1 MVSQIDP
8 TAVGQNQLSG
18 SKEALFLKMYSGRV
32 LDTFQTN
39 NVMEGMVDVQTISQG
54 KSFTFP
60 VVGRAEA
67 KYHLRGE
74 NMLDPANGY
83 LNQIQMA
90 EREIFIDRPLV
101 SARTTDDWDDMI
113 NHWEA
118 ASRLAEEQ
126 GQALARKR
134 DKQLLQLIHIASV
147 TDPALNLTLEPDSA
161 SLQKGGTISALTAG
175 GVAWGFGDSTAA
187 KSVIKTMGAAAAN
200 MAARNVPMEEVYIA
214 MTPADYFAA
223 LTVPDSPFIA
233 YETNKNGPN
242 GDISEKTAINRIA
255 GFKIF
260 HTNHLPQAA
269 VGAEAGTFGE
279 NYSDA
284 GLPAEKDFGTVK
296 ALAFHKSCI
305 GSVRRQGLTT
315 SRTRKEE
322 ILGDLILSYFVEG
335 HGVLRPEAAIT
346 LVS

>member
-8 TAVGQNQLSG
+8 TAVGQNQLTG
-18 SKEALFLKMYSGRV
+18 PKEALFLKMYSGRV
-32 LDTFQTN
+32 LDTFQTK
-39 NVMEGMVDVQTISQG
+39 NVMEGMVDVQTISSG

-126 GQALARKR
+126 GNALARKR
-134 DKQLLQLIHIASV
+134 DKQLLQLIHIASQ
-147 TDPALNLTLEPDSA
+147 TDPALDTTLEPLGSG
-161 SLQKGGTISALTAG
+161 SVEKGGTISATTAG
-175 GVAWGFGDSTAA
+175 GAAWGFTNKAA
-187 KSVIKTMGAAAAN
+187 AESVIKTIGAAAAR
-200 MAARNVPMEEVYIA
+200 MAERNVPMEEIYVA
-214 MTPADYFAA
+214 MTPQDYFAA
-223 LTVPDSPFIA
+223 LTVEDSPFIK

-242 GDISEKTAINRIA
+242 GDVSDKTAINRIA

-260 HTNHLPQAA
+260 YTNHLPQAA
-269 VGAEAGTFGE
+269 VGSEAGTFGE
-279 NYSDA
+279 NYSDSGA
-284 GLPAEKDFGTVK
+284 GRDFTQVK

-335 HGVLRPEAAIT
+335 HGVLRPECAIT
-346 LVS
+346 LTT